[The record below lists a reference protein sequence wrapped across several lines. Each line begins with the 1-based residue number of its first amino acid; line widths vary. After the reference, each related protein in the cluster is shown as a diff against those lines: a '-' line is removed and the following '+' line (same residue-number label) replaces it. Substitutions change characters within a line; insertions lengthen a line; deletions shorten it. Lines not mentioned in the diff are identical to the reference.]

1 MCAPKSCFESN
12 IFIGKISIT
21 ECHLCTDFQC
31 FSYTF
36 VGGQARGIKSKTNSC
51 DRFFKNILFC
61 FFYKAVCNKHNM
73 LKS

>member
-1 MCAPKSCFESN
+1 MCAPKSRFELN

-21 ECHLCTDFQC
+21 ECHLCTYFQC

-51 DRFFKNILFC
+51 DRFFKT
-61 FFYKAVCNKHNM
+61 FYFVFSIKLYATSTTC
-73 LKS
+73 